1 MVDPIS
7 LEVFNNLF
15 ISVCEEMGVAL
26 QRTAYSPNIKERRDY
41 SCALFDPLGRMVAQ
55 AAHVPV
61 HLGAMPASVEAAIN
75 AFSYPEEGLSRSG
88 RRGGEGKSPGANRK
102 GSFRP
107 GDVVILNDPYLG
119 GSHLPDITLVA
130 PVFVEEDGRR
140 WLSGFIANR
149 GHHADVGG
157 MTPGSLPLSTEL
169 YQEGTI
175 IPPLKLARSGR
186 LNHEVVQLIC
196 RNSRTPDERKGDLAA
211 QFASIR
217 VGEQRLKEIVARYNL
232 GTTQEHMEALLD
244 YSERLTRAAIGDIRD
259 GSYHF
264 LDYMDDDGLT
274 DQPVPISVTV
284 TIQGDKMAVDFAGTS
299 PQRPGCINC
308 PLAVTMSAV
317 LYMVHCV
324 SGPDVPPNQGTLRP
338 VKVIAPEASL
348 VNPQPQRGVA
358 GGNVETSQRITD
370 VLLGAM
376 AQAVPHL
383 IPAASQGTM
392 NNLLVGGHDPVRDR
406 PFVYYETIAG
416 GMGARPTKD
425 GISGI
430 HTHMTNTMN
439 TPIEAL
445 EFVYPLRLQ
454 RYSLRRGSGGAGKF
468 MGGDGM
474 VRDVEFLSRCR
485 VTVLS
490 ERRKLAPYGLQGGHA
505 GERGENVLLR
515 GGYEEVKLSG
525 KEVIDVEPGDVLS
538 IRTPGGGGWGTPP
551 AEER

>member
-7 LEVFNNLF
+7 LEVFKNMF
-15 ISVCEEMGVAL
+15 TSVCQEMGVAL
-26 QRTAYSPNIKERRDY
+26 QRTAYSPNIKERRDF
-41 SCALFDPLGRMVAQ
+41 SCAMFDPLGQMVAQ

-61 HLGAMPASVEAAIN
+61 HLGAMPFSVEAAIER
-75 AFSYPEEGLSRSG
+75 FM
-88 RRGGEGKSPGANRK
+88 

-119 GSHLPDITLVA
+119 GTHLPDITLVA
-130 PVFVEEDGRR
+130 PVFVKDEGAQR
-140 WLSGFIANR
+140 LAGYVSNR

-175 IPPLKLARSGR
+175 IPPLKLARRGR
-186 LNHEVVQLIC
+186 LNQEVVDLIC

-217 VGEQRLKEIVARYNL
+217 VGERRFHEVVARYTL
-232 GTTQEHMEALLD
+232 ATTLEHMEALLD
-244 YSERLTRAAIGDIRD
+244 YSERLTRAAIGRIPD
-259 GSYHF
+259 GSYPYS
-264 LDYMDDDGLT
+264 DVMDDDGLT
-274 DQPVPISVTV
+274 DQPVPIAV
-284 TIQGDKMAVDFAGTS
+284 TITIDHGEMTADFEGTS
-299 PQRPGCINC
+299 PQRPGCINT
-308 PLAVTMSAV
+308 PFAVTTSAV
-317 LYMVHCV
+317 LYLIHCILG
-324 SGPDVPPNQGTLRP
+324 SDAPANQGCLRP
-338 VKVIAPEASL
+338 VKVLAAKGSL
-348 VNPQPQRGVA
+348 LNPDPQHGVA

-376 AQAVPHL
+376 AQALPE
-383 IPAASQGTM
+383 IMPAASQGTM
-392 NNLLVGGHDPVRDR
+392 NNVIVGGHDPVREK

-445 EFVYPLRLQ
+445 EFVYPMRLQ
-454 RYSLRRGSGGAGKF
+454 RYAIRRGSGGAGKF
-468 MGGDGM
+468 KGGDGL
-474 VRDVEFLSRCR
+474 VRDLEFLSKSR

-490 ERRKLAPYGLQGGHA
+490 ERRRFAPYGLHGGHP
-505 GERGENVLLR
+505 GQTGENVLLR
-515 GGYEEVKLSG
+515 GGYEEIRLSG
-525 KEVIDVEPGDVLS
+525 KEVLDVEPGDVLS
-538 IRTPGGGGWGTPP
+538 IRTPGGGGWGKPEG
-551 AEER
+551 EEDSKP